1 MESKKPTIDF
11 DTMRSNCIQIH
22 QEVFE
27 MYKVASHIGE
37 DLELP
42 VKSADEL
49 RTNEKTKTWDG
60 MGRFAKELLDNE
72 TIWAKLPER
81 LWVNI
86 DVVYQGQKKEW
97 VKEEAKKSLL
107 DCYYQLGGK
116 NLYYEAVS

>member
-1 MESKKPTIDF
+1 MESKKPIIDF

-27 MYKVASHIGE
+27 IYKVANHIGE

-42 VKSADEL
+42 IKSADEL
-49 RTNEKTKTWDG
+49 KTNEKTKSWDG

-72 TIWAKLPER
+72 NIWAKLPER
-81 LWVNI
+81 LWIDI
-86 DVVYQGQKKEW
+86 DVAYLGHKTEW
-97 VKEEAKKSLL
+97 IKEEAKKSLL

-116 NLYYEAVS
+116 NLYYESAS

>member
-27 MYKVASHIGE
+27 IYKVANHIGK

-49 RTNEKTKTWDG
+49 KTNEKTKSWDG

-72 TIWAKLPER
+72 VMWSKLPER

-86 DVVYQGQKKEW
+86 DILYKGQKKEW
-97 VKEEAKKSLL
+97 VKDEAKKSLL